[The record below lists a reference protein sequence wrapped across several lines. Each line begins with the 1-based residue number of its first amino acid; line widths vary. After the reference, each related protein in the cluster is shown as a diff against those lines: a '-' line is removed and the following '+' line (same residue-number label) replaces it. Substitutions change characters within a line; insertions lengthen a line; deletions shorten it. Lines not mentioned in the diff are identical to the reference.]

1 MKNKPMESNGLEEKD
16 MDLID
21 RHSNY
26 RHYILFPNARKV
38 DEERLKKVIE
48 MLRDSRKG
56 EGYIRFMEVSNN
68 PSEEPLCTVYESK
81 EKSSARMRGLVTLGE
96 LEEYLKLRAVK

>member
-1 MKNKPMESNGLEEKD
+1 MKNKPMKSKGLEEKD

-21 RHSNY
+21 KHSNY

-38 DEERLKKVIE
+38 DEGRLEKVIE
-48 MLRDSRKG
+48 MLRDARKG
-56 EGYIRFMEVSNN
+56 EGYIRFMEVSDN
-68 PSEEPLCTVYESK
+68 PTEEPLCTVYESE
-81 EKSSARMRGLVTLGE
+81 EKSPARLREAITLSE

>member
-1 MKNKPMESNGLEEKD
+1 MKNKPMKSKGLEEKD

-38 DEERLKKVIE
+38 DEGWLEKVIE
-48 MLRDSRKG
+48 MLRDARKG
-56 EGYIRFMEVSNN
+56 EGYIRFMEVSDN

-81 EKSSARMRGLVTLGE
+81 EKSPARMRGLVTLGE

>member
-1 MKNKPMESNGLEEKD
+1 MKNKLMKSNGMKTKD
-16 MDLID
+16 TDPID

-26 RHYILFPNARKV
+26 RQYILFPNARKV
-38 DEERLKKVIE
+38 DEERLKKVIG
-48 MLRDSRKG
+48 MLRDARKG
-56 EGYIRFMEVSNN
+56 EGYIRFMAVSNN

-96 LEEYLKLRAVK
+96 LEEYLKIRAVK

>member
-1 MKNKPMESNGLEEKD
+1 MENKPMKSNGLKTKD
-16 MDLID
+16 TDPID

-26 RHYILFPNARKV
+26 RQYILFPNARKV

-48 MLRDSRKG
+48 MLRDARKG
-56 EGYIRFMEVSNN
+56 EGYIRFMAVSNN

-81 EKSSARMRGLVTLGE
+81 EKSSARMRGLITLSE
-96 LEEYLKLRAVK
+96 LEEYLKIRAVK

>member
-1 MKNKPMESNGLEEKD
+1 MKNKPMESNGLEGKD

-38 DEERLKKVIE
+38 DEGRLKKVIE
-48 MLRDSRKG
+48 MLRDSHKG
-56 EGYIRFMEVSNN
+56 EGYISFMPVSNN
-68 PSEEPLCTVYESK
+68 PTEEPLCTVYESE
-81 EKSSARMRGLVTLGE
+81 EKSPARLREAVTLGE
-96 LEEYLKLRAVK
+96 LEEYLRLRAVK